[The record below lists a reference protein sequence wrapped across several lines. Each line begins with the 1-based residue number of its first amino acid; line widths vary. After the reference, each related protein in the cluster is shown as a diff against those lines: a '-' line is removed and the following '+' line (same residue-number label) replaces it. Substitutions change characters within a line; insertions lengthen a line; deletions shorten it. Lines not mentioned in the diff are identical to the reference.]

1 MGGRDSFRVSPV
13 CEERAEIHIEP
24 FFGVP
29 SGAPVAFD
37 EIFVMKHK
45 RPLGVI
51 IFGVILIVTSLDLL
65 RHMPAYAFYAQVN
78 HEWAGPFLK
87 IRFIGSYI
95 FRLLGLACGIG
106 VLCLSE
112 AFRKILVVFAYYCII
127 TLPLRH
133 TYSAQL
139 FFQSRCIVNTA
150 RCFLYRPLPG
160 SLLLYA
166 GLLMAYFL

>member
-1 MGGRDSFRVSPV
+1 
-13 CEERAEIHIEP
+13 
-24 FFGVP
+24 
-29 SGAPVAFD
+29 
-37 EIFVMKHK
+37 MKHK